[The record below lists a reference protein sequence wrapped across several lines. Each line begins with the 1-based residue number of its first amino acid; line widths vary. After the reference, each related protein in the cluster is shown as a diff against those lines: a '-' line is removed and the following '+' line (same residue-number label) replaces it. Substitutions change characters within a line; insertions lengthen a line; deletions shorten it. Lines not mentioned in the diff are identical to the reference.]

1 MKKFAPQ
8 LSPKGQLKI
17 KEKKWLNLIRN
28 KTQKKKNK
36 EERITFLKIS
46 GIDKQKKI
54 KFSFLKHAK
63 ILFSILS
70 SDYFK
75 DLNECSLKTQKIYY
89 KIELIS

>member
-28 KTQKKKNK
+28 KNSKKKTKKK

-46 GIDKQKKI
+46 GIDKQI
-54 KFSFLKHAK
+54 K
-63 ILFSILS
+63 
-70 SDYFK
+70 
-75 DLNECSLKTQKIYY
+75 N
-89 KIELIS
+89 